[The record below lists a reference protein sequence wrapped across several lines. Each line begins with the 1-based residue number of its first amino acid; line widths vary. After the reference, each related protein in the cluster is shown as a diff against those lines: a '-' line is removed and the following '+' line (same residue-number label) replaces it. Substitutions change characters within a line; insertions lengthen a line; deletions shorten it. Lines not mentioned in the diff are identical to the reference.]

1 MKLYWIID
9 EESETLDGIT
19 TLTEVMIRY
28 TLESGCPGDYATAP
42 DPPRVHLEE
51 PFYRISRGNV
61 SIDAPIVQLHHECL
75 DLDSV
80 EDDIFNHHFPN
91 Y

>member
-1 MKLYWIID
+1 MKYWIID
-9 EESETLDGIT
+9 EEHETRDGVST
-19 TLTEVMIRY
+19 CTEVIIPY
-28 TLESGCPGDYATAP
+28 SLESGCPGDYATPP

>member
-1 MKLYWIID
+1 MKEWIID
-9 EESETLDGIT
+9 EEFETLDGVST
-19 TLTEVMIRY
+19 CTEVIIPY
-28 TLESGCPGDYATAP
+28 SLESGCPGDYDTPP
-42 DPPRVHLEE
+42 DPPRVHLGD
-51 PFYRISRGNV
+51 PFYRVSRGNV
-61 SIDAPIVQLHHECL
+61 SIDAPMVQLHHETL